1 MKRIILLL
9 TLICSLYGSSK
20 AQIDKNNPIIRKQ
33 LELVDLMDE
42 ITDQVKLND
51 LLYKRVALASFDYP
65 DYIINESE
73 ASQIRSRIEGAFAVS
88 GFTVVSA
95 PEFKQKP
102 LTIVNGTDSNL
113 TITRQNTLER
123 LILDEDM
130 MNNVIDKYALQA
142 LIYVQLTYDHITGFQ
157 ANIQMVKSRSKELIY
172 SVVLNSNPEMY
183 NPRKAEFQVSAG
195 LSFYKTQFHIV
206 GNLDK
211 GDKNLATIS
220 DLNLV
225 WRQPFN
231 KTHGGFYGFRTG
243 LSYLQLMN
251 GSTDTGFVKFN
262 KFMPHAGFYYSLC
275 FMKKNDQPR
284 KYWMEA
290 YQSMSVMV
298 SNEIVPFVRQGLIIN
313 MTENLSLDLDF
324 RYYLINSIFTN
335 TTSSLQLA
343 NFGYG
348 FSFIYR
354 P

>member
-1 MKRIILLL
+1 MKRIVLLL

-73 ASQIRSRIEGAFAVS
+73 ASQIRSRLEGAFASS

-157 ANIQMVKSRSKELIY
+157 VNLQLVKSRSKELIY
-172 SVVLNSNPEMY
+172 NAVINSNPAMY

-195 LSFYKTQFHIV
+195 LSFYKTQFHLVDNI
-206 GNLDK
+206 DK

-243 LSYLQLMN
+243 LSFLQLMN
-251 GSTDTGFVKFN
+251 GTTDTGFTKFN
-262 KFMPHAGFYYSLC
+262 KLMPHAGFYYSLC

-290 YQSMSVMV
+290 FQSMSVMV